1 MTKEIIAFIKNEIC
15 SEPTIEIHAED
26 NLLDSGIVDSMGMMK
41 LILFLERQ
49 YKKRVPSDE
58 MTIDNFK
65 TVEKIAAYFSP

>member
-26 NLLDSGIVDSMGMMK
+26 NLLDSGIVDSIGMMK

-65 TVEKIAAYFSP
+65 TVEKIATYFSP